1 MIKEI
6 IVVEGKDD
14 ICAVKHAV
22 QAEVIATNG
31 HGFPND
37 IKERIILASKQ
48 CGIIVLTD
56 PDYAGERIRNEISK
70 LVPDAKHAYIPQDEA
85 IKNKDIG
92 VENASKES
100 IRNALLNAKSVILDS
115 KNIFSMKDMI
125 ENDLTIGQNS
135 KQRRILLGKKL
146 GIGYG
151 NAKQFLGRL
160 NHYGITRE
168 QFEDALE
175 RINE

>member
-1 MIKEI
+1 
-6 IVVEGKDD
+6 
-14 ICAVKHAV
+14 
-22 QAEVIATNG
+22 
-31 HGFPND
+31 
-37 IKERIILASKQ
+37 
-48 CGIIVLTD
+48 
-56 PDYAGERIRNEISK
+56 
-70 LVPDAKHAYIPQDEA
+70 
-85 IKNKDIG
+85 
-92 VENASKES
+92 
-100 IRNALLNAKSVILDS
+100 
-115 KNIFSMKDMI
+115 MKDMI